1 MRTTRQNGPVRSQ
14 PSVLHLDLDAFFA
27 AVEQRDKPS
36 LRGKAVVV
44 GGIGQ
49 RGVVATASYEARRFG
64 VRSAMPAH
72 EARRRAPHAAFLS
85 GRFEAYRA
93 ASRQVMGILR
103 ELSPVVEPLSLDEAF
118 VDLAQA
124 GRPIELTDP
133 GLRLLVA
140 DLKAAVATATGGLT
154 ASVGIGSS
162 KFIAKLAT
170 ELGKP
175 DGLVVV
181 APGSEVPLI
190 EPLAVSVIPGVGPVT
205 LEKLQRIGVRTV
217 ADLQR
222 VSTLELSQILGKAHA
237 QGLADLAYARDDR
250 PVEPERETKSIS
262 VEDTFESDLVDRD
275 TLKVICARDARQVAA
290 RLQAAGLFARTVT
303 LKIRRHDFS
312 TQTRS
317 TTLRSPIDSPDAIAR
332 LARGLLDS
340 IDLTGGIRLLG
351 VGVAGL
357 TDTLQDHL
365 FELDEPGPGS
375 VDGQQTDG
383 SAPLRATAAQGES
396 GEHASGEGVSGE
408 VETPG
413 TAEPEVAE
421 LTGRRSRR
429 WSPGLDVEHTE
440 HGRGWVWG
448 AGLGR
453 VTVRFE
459 TWQTGPGPVR
469 TFAEDDPAL
478 RPAEP
483 LAYRP
488 DDTGSPPVAAATSP
502 RNSP

>member
-1 MRTTRQNGPVRSQ
+1 M
-14 PSVLHLDLDAFFA
+14 LHLDLDAFFA

-44 GGIGQ
+44 GGVGQ

-72 EARRRAPHAAFLS
+72 EARRRAPHAAFLT

-93 ASRQVMGILR
+93 ASSQVMSILR
-103 ELSPVVEPLSLDEAF
+103 ALSPAVEPLSLDEAF

-124 GRPIELTDP
+124 SRPVELTDP

-140 DLKAAVATATGGLT
+140 ELKTAVARATGGLT

-262 VEDTFESDLVDRD
+262 VEDTFEADLVDRD
-275 TLKVICARDARQVAA
+275 TLTVICARDARQVAA
-290 RLQAAGLFARTVT
+290 RLRAAGLFARTVT

-317 TTLRSPIDSPDAIAR
+317 TTLRSPIDSPDAIAG
-332 LARGLLDS
+332 LARGLLDG

-365 FELDEPGPGS
+365 FELDDPGPAE
-375 VDGQQTDG
+375 TDG
-383 SAPLRATAAQGES
+383 PEADENAPTGATDE
-396 GEHASGEGVSGE
+396 GEGV
-408 VETPG
+408 
-413 TAEPEVAE
+413 PEGAVSE
-421 LTGRRSRR
+421 LAGRRTHR
-429 WSPGLDVEHTE
+429 WPPGVDVEHTE

-469 TFAEDDPAL
+469 TFAQDEPAL
-478 RPAEP
+478 RRVEP
-483 LAYRP
+483 LPYLA
-488 DDTGSPPVAAATSP
+488 DDPGAPPAAAATSP

>member
-1 MRTTRQNGPVRSQ
+1 M
-14 PSVLHLDLDAFFA
+14 LHLDLDAFFA

-44 GGIGQ
+44 GGTGQ

-72 EARRRAPHAAFLS
+72 EARRRAPHAAFLT
-85 GRFEAYRA
+85 GRFEAYRT

-103 ELSPVVEPLSLDEAF
+103 DLSPAVEPLSLDEAF

-124 GRPIELTDP
+124 NRPVELTDP

-140 DLKAAVATATGGLT
+140 DLKAAVGRATGGLT

-217 ADLQR
+217 ADLQQ

-262 VEDTFESDLVDRD
+262 VEDTFETDLVDRD
-275 TLKVICARDARQVAA
+275 TLTVICARDARQVAA
-290 RLQAAGLFARTVT
+290 RLRAAGLFARTVT

-317 TTLRSPIDSPDAIAR
+317 TTLRSPIDSPDAIVR
-332 LARGLLDS
+332 LARGLLDGV
-340 IDLTGGIRLLG
+340 DVTGGIRLLG

-357 TDTLQDHL
+357 TDALQDHL
-365 FELDEPGPGS
+365 FELEEPVPTNGDGAATDETASDTADSAEGGEEVGMAEFNARRAHRWPPG
-375 VDGQQTDG
+375 V
-383 SAPLRATAAQGES
+383 
-396 GEHASGEGVSGE
+396 
-408 VETPG
+408 
-413 TAEPEVAE
+413 
-421 LTGRRSRR
+421 
-429 WSPGLDVEHTE
+429 DVEHTE

-469 TFAEDDPAL
+469 TFADDDPAL
-478 RPAEP
+478 RRVEP
-483 LAYRP
+483 LAYRS
-488 DDTGSPPVAAATSP
+488 DDTGSPPLAAATSP

>member
-1 MRTTRQNGPVRSQ
+1 MRSQ

-36 LRGKAVVV
+36 LRGRAVVV
-44 GGIGQ
+44 GGTGQ

-72 EARRRAPHAAFLS
+72 EARRRAPYAAFLT

-103 ELSPVVEPLSLDEAF
+103 DLSPVVEPLSLDEAF
-118 VDLAQA
+118 VDLLGA
-124 GRPIELTDP
+124 GRPIELTDA

-140 DLKAAVATATGGLT
+140 DLKSAVGTATGGLT

-190 EPLAVSVIPGVGPVT
+190 EPLPVSVIPGVGPVT

-217 ADLQR
+217 ADLQQ

-250 PVEPERETKSIS
+250 PVVPERETKSVS
-262 VEDTFESDLVDRD
+262 VEDTFETDLVDRD
-275 TLKVICARDARQVAA
+275 TLTVICARDARQVAA
-290 RLQAAGLFARTVT
+290 RLRAAGLFARTVT
-303 LKIRRHDFS
+303 LKVRRHDFS

-317 TTLRSPIDSPDAIAR
+317 TTLRSPIDSPEAITR
-332 LARGLLDS
+332 LARGLLDG

-357 TDTLQDHL
+357 TDALQDQL
-365 FELDEPGPGS
+365 FEVDEPAPAAPAGAETETGKSGPAGA
-375 VDGQQTDG
+375 VEAGGAEQAG
-383 SAPLRATAAQGES
+383 AAE
-396 GEHASGEGVSGE
+396 E
-408 VETPG
+408 VR
-413 TAEPEVAE
+413 VAE
-421 LTGRRSRR
+421 LTGRRGRR
-429 WSPGLDVEHTE
+429 WPPGVDVEHTE

-469 TFAEDDPAL
+469 TFADDDPTL
-478 RPAEP
+478 HRVEP
-483 LAYRP
+483 LPYRP
-488 DDTGSPPVAAATSP
+488 DDTDCPDDTESPPVAAATRP

>member
-1 MRTTRQNGPVRSQ
+1 VNDVNRGALDGTTGQNGRVRSQ

-72 EARRRAPHAAFLS
+72 EARRRAPHAAFLA
-85 GRFEAYRA
+85 GRFDAYRA
-93 ASRQVMGILR
+93 ASQVVMGLLR
-103 ELSPVVEPLSLDEAF
+103 DLSPAVEPLSLDEAF

-124 GRPIELTDP
+124 GHPVELTDN
-133 GLRLLVA
+133 GLRRLVA
-140 DLKAAVATATGGLT
+140 ELKADVASATGGLT
-154 ASVGIGSS
+154 ASVGVGSS

-181 APGSEVPLI
+181 APGAELPLI
-190 EPLAVSVIPGVGPVT
+190 EPLPVGVIPGVGPVT
-205 LEKLQRIGVRTV
+205 AEKLQRIGVRTV
-217 ADLQR
+217 ADLHR
-222 VSTLELSQILGKAHA
+222 VSTTELAQLLGKAHA

-262 VEDTFESDLVDRD
+262 VEDTFETDLVDRD
-275 TLKVICARDARQVAA
+275 TLTTICKRDARQVAA
-290 RLQAAGLFARTVT
+290 RLRAAGLFARTVT
-303 LKIRRHDFS
+303 LKVRRHDFA
-312 TQTRS
+312 THTRS
-317 TTLRSPIDSPDAIAR
+317 TTLHSPIDDPDAIAR
-332 LARGLLDS
+332 LARGLLDAV
-340 IDLTGGIRLLG
+340 DLSGGIRLLG

-357 TDTLQDHL
+357 TDAVQDQL
-365 FELDEPGPGS
+365 FELAEPSGP
-375 VDGQQTDG
+375 
-383 SAPLRATAAQGES
+383 ES
-396 GEHASGEGVSGE
+396 
-408 VETPG
+408 
-413 TAEPEVAE
+413 TAEDPAAPGAAEESVPVAGV
-421 LTGRRSRR
+421 TGRRGHR
-429 WSPGLDVEHTE
+429 WLPGADVEHSE

-469 TFAEDDPAL
+469 TFADDDPELSRAH
-478 RPAEP
+478 P
-483 LAYRP
+483 LPYRP
-488 DDTGSPPVAAATSP
+488 DATPASVPERAVATSP
-502 RNSP
+502 PNSP

>member
-1 MRTTRQNGPVRSQ
+1 M
-14 PSVLHLDLDAFFA
+14 
-27 AVEQRDKPS
+27 
-36 LRGKAVVV
+36 
-44 GGIGQ
+44 
-49 RGVVATASYEARRFG
+49 
-64 VRSAMPAH
+64 
-72 EARRRAPHAAFLS
+72 
-85 GRFEAYRA
+85 
-93 ASRQVMGILR
+93 
-103 ELSPVVEPLSLDEAF
+103 DEAF

-124 GRPIELTDP
+124 NRPVELTDP

-140 DLKAAVATATGGLT
+140 DLKAAVGRATGGLT

-217 ADLQR
+217 ADLQQ

-262 VEDTFESDLVDRD
+262 VEDTFETDLVDRD
-275 TLKVICARDARQVAA
+275 TLTVICARDARQVAA
-290 RLQAAGLFARTVT
+290 RLRAAGLFARTVT

-317 TTLRSPIDSPDAIAR
+317 TTLRSPIDSPDAIVR
-332 LARGLLDS
+332 LARGLLDGV
-340 IDLTGGIRLLG
+340 DVTGGIRLLG

-357 TDTLQDHL
+357 TDALQDHL
-365 FELDEPGPGS
+365 FELEEPVPTNGDGAATDETASDTADSAEGGEEVGMAELNGS
-375 VDGQQTDG
+375 S
-383 SAPLRATAAQGES
+383 SAPLA
-396 GEHASGEGVSGE
+396 
-408 VETPG
+408 
-413 TAEPEVAE
+413 
-421 LTGRRSRR
+421 TGRRRRAHRARSRLGVGSRARAGHRTVRDLADRAGSGAHLRRRRSRPAPGRAASPTAPTTPGHRR
-429 WSPGLDVEHTE
+429 W
-440 HGRGWVWG
+440 
-448 AGLGR
+448 
-453 VTVRFE
+453 
-459 TWQTGPGPVR
+459 
-469 TFAEDDPAL
+469 
-478 RPAEP
+478 RPP
-483 LAYRP
+483 
-488 DDTGSPPVAAATSP
+488 TSP

>member
-1 MRTTRQNGPVRSQ
+1 MRSSA
-14 PSVLHLDLDAFFA
+14 SVLHLDLDAFFA

-44 GGIGQ
+44 GGVGQ

-72 EARRRAPHAAFLS
+72 EARRRASHAAFLTP
-85 GRFEAYRA
+85 RFAAYRR
-93 ASRQVMGILR
+93 ASDQVMEILR
-103 ELSPVVEPLSLDEAF
+103 SLSPAVEPLSLDEAF

-124 GRPIELTDP
+124 REPVELTDP
-133 GLRLLVA
+133 GLRALVA
-140 DLKAAVATATGGLT
+140 ELKAAVGAATGGLT

-181 APGSEVPLI
+181 APGAEVPLI

-217 ADLQR
+217 ADLQQ
-222 VSTLELSQILGKAHA
+222 VSVLELSQILGKAHA

-250 PVEPERETKSIS
+250 PVEAERETKSIS
-262 VEDTFESDLVDRD
+262 VEDTFETDLVDRPRL
-275 TLKVICARDARQVAA
+275 TAICERDARQVVT
-290 RLQAAGLFARTVT
+290 RLRAAGLFARTVT
-303 LKIRRHDFS
+303 VKIRRHDFS

-317 TTLRSPIDSPDAIAR
+317 TTLRSPTDSPDAVVG
-332 LARGLLDS
+332 LARGLLDG

-357 TDTLQDHL
+357 TDALQDQL
-365 FELDEPGPGS
+365 FELDDPGH
-375 VDGQQTDG
+375 DG
-383 SAPLRATAAQGES
+383 STGGA
-396 GEHASGEGVSGE
+396 ASGDQPAPAVQEESADAGDDGVSD
-408 VETPG
+408 
-413 TAEPEVAE
+413 
-421 LTGRRSRR
+421 LTGRRDRR
-429 WSPGLDVEHTE
+429 WAPGLDVEHSE
-440 HGRGWVWG
+440 HGRGWIWG
-448 AGLGR
+448 SGLGR

-459 TWQTGPGPVR
+459 SWQTGPGPVR
-469 TFAEDDPAL
+469 TFSTEDPSL
-478 RPAEP
+478 SRAEP
-483 LAYRP
+483 LPYRA
-488 DDTGSPPVAAATSP
+488 DEASAPPAAAATNP
-502 RNSP
+502 RNNP